1 MSNLENELITMIRE
15 HDNPKK
21 ALEIA
26 FDLLLT
32 FLDEREA
39 PQGTSSV
46 CPRVS
51 A

>member
-1 MSNLENELITMIRE
+1 MSTNEKELINLIRE
-15 HDNPKK
+15 HDDPKK

-39 PQGTSSV
+39 PQDTSAV
-46 CPRVS
+46 HLRVTV
-51 A
+51 

>member
-1 MSNLENELITMIRE
+1 MSNYEQELITIIRE
-15 HDNPKK
+15 HDNPEQ
-21 ALEIA
+21 ALKIA

>member
-1 MSNLENELITMIRE
+1 MSNYEKELITIIRE
-15 HDNPKK
+15 HDNPEK

-39 PQGTSSV
+39 PQCTSSAH
-46 CPRVS
+46 PRRT

>member
-1 MSNLENELITMIRE
+1 MSNNEKELITIIRE
-15 HDNPKK
+15 HDNPEK

-32 FLDEREA
+32 FLDGREA

-46 CPRVS
+46 CPRAS